1 MSKKELSDAD
11 IEKMR
16 RVGIDEDENTRTGT
30 FTVIDDEIDKVS
42 SRDDGVEIL
51 GLPAAMKKYDDV
63 KKMLWSL
70 VDPHKDEYTKEV
82 YRFEQEKHPVG
93 QFLRIKSGTKS
104 KKPFQSCFFIKLDR
118 FTQTV
123 HNIIVIEDDVEFHII
138 SGCAVASYIN
148 DGMHIGITEIFIG
161 KNSTLSYTM
170 IHDWAPGM
178 IVRPR
183 TGITVDENSHFISN
197 YISLRATKMTQMY
210 PEAHLVGEKASAR
223 FTSLI
228 LSPENSIY
236 DLGSRVYLSAPKT
249 SAEIIS
255 RAISSGG
262 DSISRGHIIAEA
274 PQTRG
279 HLECNGL
286 FIVEGGIIDAVPQLT
301 AKVQDT
307 DLSHEAALGK
317 IDEEKLEYLMA
328 RGLSREQST
337 QMIIKGFLDVG
348 ILGLPPALEE
358 EVQRNMELM
367 EAGAF

>member
-1 MSKKELSDAD
+1 MSRKDLNDTD

-16 RVGIDEDENTRTGT
+16 RVGIEPDESDRSGT
-30 FTVIDDEIDKVS
+30 FTVIDNEIDKVDT
-42 SRDDGVEIL
+42 RDDGVEIL
-51 GLPAAMKKYDDV
+51 GLPAAMKKYDYV
-63 KKMLWSL
+63 EKMLWSQ
-70 VDPHKDEYTKEV
+70 VNPHKDEYTEKV
-82 YRFEQEKHPVG
+82 YSFEREKHPVG

-123 HNIIVIEDDVEFHII
+123 HNIIVVEDDVEFHII
-138 SGCAVASYIN
+138 TGCAVAAYIN

-183 TGITVDENSHFISN
+183 TGIKVDENGHFISN
-197 YISLRATKMTQMY
+197 YISLRSTKMTQMY
-210 PEAHLVGEKASAR
+210 PEAHLVGKGASAR

-228 LSPENSIY
+228 ASPKGSTY
-236 DLGSRVYLSAPKT
+236 DLGSRIYLSAPET
-249 SAEIIS
+249 SAEIVS

-262 DSISRGHIIAEA
+262 NSIARGHIIAEA
-274 PQTRG
+274 PQTKG

-286 FIVEGGIIDAVPQLT
+286 FIVEGGAIDAVPQLT

-328 RGLSREQST
+328 RGLSREQAT
-337 QMIIKGFLDVG
+337 QMMIKGFLDVA

-367 EAGAF
+367 ENEAL

>member
-1 MSKKELSDAD
+1 
-11 IEKMR
+11 
-16 RVGIDEDENTRTGT
+16 
-30 FTVIDDEIDKVS
+30 
-42 SRDDGVEIL
+42 
-51 GLPAAMKKYDDV
+51 
-63 KKMLWSL
+63 
-70 VDPHKDEYTKEV
+70 
-82 YRFEQEKHPVG
+82 
-93 QFLRIKSGTKS
+93 
-104 KKPFQSCFFIKLDR
+104 
-118 FTQTV
+118 
-123 HNIIVIEDDVEFHII
+123 
-138 SGCAVASYIN
+138 
-148 DGMHIGITEIFIG
+148 
-161 KNSTLSYTM
+161 
-170 IHDWAPGM
+170 
-178 IVRPR
+178 
-183 TGITVDENSHFISN
+183 
-197 YISLRATKMTQMY
+197 MTQMY